1 MSYRVVIEHRKEKQ
15 SLDCLQVA
23 YDCSSAP
30 LLPPNWIHNSK
41 DLSVDG
47 IPRSVTFK
55 DASTARS
62 RYQELSLE
70 KSSVLRRRKFVYG
83 ALYNTL
89 FGGYHEI
96 DPMGGDVDLLV
107 TLSNNQKT
115 VVQIKMV
122 TPGGGFRDQ
131 ELLQAG
137 ISLGWALGL
146 RGNARGGKV
155 GDLGCMHA
163 LGYRSASTKVL
174 YVMDDEISK
183 KVKELSRPMRDWME
197 DHMKDTLKDLIR
209 VDKELKVAYTLSCM
223 PTGPGSRMM
232 VSVNLANAAHVD
244 VDDSSLSVAL
254 WLEERPG
261 QATNWYFILPN
272 LTYQGSSGVVVK
284 LCHGTVISWD
294 AREIFHCTSKTEV
307 GDDNRVYGCMWG
319 SANG

>member
-1 MSYRVVIEHRKEKQ
+1 VVIEHRKEKQ

-23 YDCSSAP
+23 FDSSNAP
-30 LLPPNWIHNSK
+30 LLPPDFVRNSK

-47 IPRSVTFK
+47 ITRSVTFK
-55 DASTARS
+55 NSAQART

-70 KSSVLRRRKFVYG
+70 KSSVRRRRKFVYG
-83 ALYNTL
+83 ALYKNL

-96 DPMGGDVDLLV
+96 DPMDGDVDLLIS
-107 TLSNNQKT
+107 LSKINRT
-115 VVQIKMV
+115 VVEIKMV
-122 TPGGGFRDQ
+122 SPDSGIRDQ
-131 ELLQAG
+131 NLLQEG
-137 ISLGWALGL
+137 ISLGRVLGL

-163 LGYRSASTKVL
+163 LGYRSASTKSL
-174 YVMDDEISK
+174 YVMDAEISK
-183 KVKELSRPMRDWME
+183 KVEMLSRPMRDWME
-197 DHMKDTLKDLIR
+197 DHMRDTLKDIIR
-209 VDKELKVAYTLSCM
+209 VDKELRVAYTLSCM

-272 LTYQGSSGVVVK
+272 LTYKGSSGVVVK
-284 LCHGTVISWD
+284 LRHGTVISWD
-294 AREIFHCTSKTEV
+294 AREIFHCTSQTEV
-307 GDDNRVYGCMWG
+307 GEDNRVYGCMWG